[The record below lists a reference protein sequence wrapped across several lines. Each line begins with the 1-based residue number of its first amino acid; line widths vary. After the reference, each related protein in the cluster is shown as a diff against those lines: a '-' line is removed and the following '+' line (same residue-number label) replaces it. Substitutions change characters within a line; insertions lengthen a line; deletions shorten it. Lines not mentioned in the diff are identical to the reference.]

1 MQLEDLGFLSES
13 LSVSTEL
20 RSEDD
25 GNTLPEARQASLSKT
40 HSEVGALVW
49 DFGKIKGCK

>member
-1 MQLEDLGFLSES
+1 MQLEDLGFLSEF

-25 GNTLPEARQASLSKT
+25 GNTIVLPEARQASLSKT
-40 HSEVGALVW
+40 DSEVGALV
-49 DFGKIKGCK
+49 